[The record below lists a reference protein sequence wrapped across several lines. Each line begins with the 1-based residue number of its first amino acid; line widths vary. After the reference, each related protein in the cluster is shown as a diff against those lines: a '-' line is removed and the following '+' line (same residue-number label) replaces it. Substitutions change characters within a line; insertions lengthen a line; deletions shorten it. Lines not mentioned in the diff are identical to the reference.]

1 MPRPIGTSVHGVS
14 GSKGPQHI
22 LEQRKISPGVKKWVT
37 KLMEYN
43 FEILYRAGP
52 KNKAAD
58 ALSRMLSEAQLNVI
72 AVPSLVD
79 LSTVDREVQDDEK
92 LKNIF
97 DKVI

>member
-1 MPRPIGTSVHGVS
+1 
-14 GSKGPQHI
+14 
-22 LEQRKISPGVKKWVT
+22 
-37 KLMEYN
+37 MEYN

-58 ALSRMLSEAQLNVI
+58 ALSRMFSEAQLNVI

-79 LSTVDREVQDDEK
+79 LSAVGEVQDDEK